1 MIYRH
6 ENRVCQLASVE
17 VVSRRIS
24 PQGLLRTGV
33 GYVYRSVRAVGLS
46 AQGKNWAG
54 HPYQPAFPKQLTVTV
69 IIFPGGIS
77 TLLFSAFQVK
87 TC

>member
-1 MIYRH
+1 MIHRH
-6 ENRVCQLASVE
+6 ENRVCQLASIE
-17 VVSRRIS
+17 VVNGGIS
-24 PQGLLRTGV
+24 LQGLSRTGV

-46 AQGKNWAG
+46 TQGKDWTG
-54 HPYQPAFPKQLTVTV
+54 HPYHPAFPKQLTVTV

-77 TLLFSAFQVK
+77 TLLFSAFQAK